1 MLIIAAASLL
11 LVVWGLFTLDWYKV
25 GLGIF
30 IFLACFAVDLYKK
43 RAVLT
48 DDKLAAA
55 HRYLIEVIR
64 IIKASLKATGID
76 AREEKAIIAQSL
88 FYMGQTQLK
97 HKILAIAEEEG
108 AARASYALKLLQ
120 SEGELTI
127 ASTGKDPVSGNLITQ
142 QYRVEGPVALLVT
155 TTARDIDE
163 ELMNRCLVLAVDEGR
178 EQTRAIHQLQRD
190 KRTLEGLLARREK
203 EARLP

>member
-88 FYMGQTQLK
+88 FYMGLIDALHQAMQMTESQFIALQKAVFNDLDFSPATSANIFLFHIQQQTDHPGYKAIMAGGNFFRKLSAGDK
-97 HKILAIAEEEG
+97 AVESMLAGKSIAEFV
-108 AARASYALKLLQ
+108 R
-120 SEGELTI
+120 
-127 ASTGKDPVSGNLITQ
+127 DPSF
-142 QYRVEGPVALLVT
+142 PSSH
-155 TTARDIDE
+155 D
-163 ELMNRCLVLAVDEGR
+163 
-178 EQTRAIHQLQRD
+178 
-190 KRTLEGLLARREK
+190 GL
-203 EARLP
+203 

>member
-55 HRYLIEVIR
+55 DVPPPSV
-64 IIKASLKATGID
+64 AVG
-76 AREEKAIIAQSL
+76 
-88 FYMGQTQLK
+88 F
-97 HKILAIAEEEG
+97 
-108 AARASYALKLLQ
+108 
-120 SEGELTI
+120 
-127 ASTGKDPVSGNLITQ
+127 
-142 QYRVEGPVALLVT
+142 RVQG
-155 TTARDIDE
+155 
-163 ELMNRCLVLAVDEGR
+163 
-178 EQTRAIHQLQRD
+178 
-190 KRTLEGLLARREK
+190 
-203 EARLP
+203 